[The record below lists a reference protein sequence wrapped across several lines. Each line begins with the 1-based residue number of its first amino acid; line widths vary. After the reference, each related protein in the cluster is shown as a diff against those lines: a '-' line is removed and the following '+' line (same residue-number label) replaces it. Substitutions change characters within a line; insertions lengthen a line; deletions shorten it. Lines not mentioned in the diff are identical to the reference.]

1 MNAIDMSFAMLQE
14 KQAARFCNL
23 IFPSTEQL
31 LAEGGDARIILNK
44 TTGTNKYG
52 CRPRPNASIASFG
65 SATATTI
72 SDSSFFAA
80 NQLRNRLMQ
89 NVSRYDANEVYTD
102 EMNRIRQE
110 LTELCGLRKGN
121 GADIIFAASGT
132 DVHLLAAQLATSSG
146 STAIRMLMVDPLE
159 TGSGVTAALSG
170 RHFGNRTAIGDA
182 VTQGTVIG
190 KEDFGH
196 ITAIPVRLPNGV
208 PRPSADIDADFEKHV
223 SAAAAAGERVLL
235 TMVDVSKTGM
245 IAPSV
250 ECAIKLQHR
259 YPDSLSVM
267 VDACQFRIAPATL
280 QSYLAQG
287 FMVGITG
294 SKFIGGPS
302 FAGALLIPSEL
313 ANTLRDCAEIDILQS
328 YSARAD
334 WPVSWKSANCL
345 DKFPNFGLLLRW
357 EAAIKEL
364 RAFRSVSK
372 IVTMHFLHAFSAAIK
387 QRMENDPI
395 FEMLPVPE
403 LMRFPFADTPS
414 WDNIQTIFPFL
425 LFHPSS
431 SKRKIALGS
440 EEMLRVYLALQ
451 EDSNGRV
458 QLAQPV
464 DCGRRN
470 GIAVSALRLCVS
482 SRTIVDAVQ
491 QYGSNH
497 QVVIQRAISSL
508 DKVTQFVRDMK

>member
-1 MNAIDMSFAMLQE
+1 MHSVA
-14 KQAARFCNL
+14 
-23 IFPSTEQL
+23 
-31 LAEGGDARIILNK
+31 
-44 TTGTNKYG
+44 
-52 CRPRPNASIASFG
+52 
-65 SATATTI
+65 
-72 SDSSFFAA
+72 
-80 NQLRNRLMQ
+80 
-89 NVSRYDANEVYTD
+89 RYDAAEIYAD

-110 LTELCGLRKGN
+110 LIELCGLRKGV

-132 DVHLLAAQLATSSG
+132 DVHLLAAQLATSAGATPIS
-146 STAIRMLMVDPLE
+146 MFMVDPLE

-182 VTQGTVIG
+182 VTQGTIIG
-190 KEDFGH
+190 NADFGH

-208 PRPSADIDADFEKHV
+208 PRSSADIDADFEHQV
-223 SAAAAAGERVLL
+223 SAAAAAGERILL

-250 ECAIKLQHR
+250 ECAINLQHR

-267 VDACQFRIAPATL
+267 VDACQFRIAPETL
-280 QSYLAQG
+280 QSYLGQG
-287 FMVGITG
+287 FMVAITG
-294 SKFIGGPS
+294 SKFIAGPS
-302 FAGALLIPSEL
+302 FSGALLIPSEL
-313 ANTLRDCAEIDILQS
+313 AHKLRDCAEIDNLQS

-334 WPVSWKSANCL
+334 WPVGWKSAKCL

-372 IVTMHFLHAFSAAIK
+372 IVTMHFLHAFSAAIS
-387 QRMENDPI
+387 QRMEDDPI

-403 LMRFPFADTPS
+403 LKRFPFNETPG

-425 LFHPSS
+425 LFHPSN
-431 SKRKIALGS
+431 SKRKIALSS
-440 EEMLRVYLALQ
+440 EEMLQVYHALQ
-451 EDSNGRV
+451 RDTNGRV

-482 SRTIVDAVQ
+482 SRLIVEAVQ
-491 QYGSNH
+491 QNDTNH
-497 QVVIQRAISSL
+497 QTVIQLAISSL
-508 DKVTQFVRDMK
+508 DKVAQFVREMK